1 MFLPISKTDMEE
13 RKWETLDFIYI
24 SGDAYVDHPS
34 FGVAIISRVL
44 EAHGYK
50 IGIISQ
56 PNIKDPNWMDVLG
69 TPRLG
74 FLVTAGNIDSM
85 VNHYSVSKKRRD
97 YDYYSP
103 GGKMGLRPDYPTIVY
118 TQALKKKYPDIPVM
132 IGGIEASL
140 RRLAHYDYLSNSL
153 KKSILIDSQADLLM
167 YGMGERSIVE
177 IADSLN
183 SGLKISDVTYIK
195 GTVWKTRSEEIL
207 PSDAIILPTYRQ
219 MCQDKINYAKSFYI
233 QYQNNDA
240 FNAKPLVEK
249 YKDIYIVQ
257 NTPTEPLTREL
268 MDWVYQL
275 PYERNYH
282 PIYEKFGGI
291 PAILEVKNSITINRG
306 CFGGC
311 SFCALTSHQGRIIQS
326 RSKESVIE
334 EAKKII
340 KDPTFKGYINDIGG
354 PTANFYLPSCKEQ
367 LTRGTCKNRECLHP
381 KPCKN
386 LIVSHLEYL
395 DILRAVRK
403 LPGIKKVFI
412 RSGIRYDYLMYDK
425 NPTFFKELVEH
436 HISGQLKVAPEHVSN
451 CVLNFMQ
458 KPNSELYFEFVKRYK
473 EINRELNKNQYLVP
487 YLMSS
492 HPGSTLNDAI
502 KLAEYLH
509 NEKLSVEQV
518 QDFYPTPSTLSTCM
532 YYTGV
537 DPRTLKEV
545 YVAKTKEEKAMQ
557 RALIQ
562 YRNSQNYD
570 LVKKALITANRF
582 DLIGY
587 GHHCLIK
594 PDKPREKAM
603 QRNKKNL

>member
-1 MFLPISKTDMEE
+1 MFLPVSKKDMQARGWNE
-13 RKWETLDFIYI
+13 LDFVYI

-44 EAHGYK
+44 EANGYK
-50 IGIISQ
+50 VGIISQ
-56 PNIKDPNWMDVLG
+56 PDLNDSDWFDVLG

-74 FLVTAGNIDSM
+74 FLITAGNIDSM
-85 VNHYSVSKKRRD
+85 VNHYSVSKRRRN

-103 GGKMGLRPDYPTIVY
+103 GGKPGLRPDYPTIVY
-118 TQALKKKYPDIPVM
+118 TKAIKAKYPNIPVL

-140 RRLAHYDYLSNSL
+140 RRLAHYDYLTNSL
-153 KKSILIDSQADLLM
+153 KKSILIDSGADILM

-177 IADSLN
+177 IADALN
-183 SGLKISDVTYIK
+183 AGLNISDIIYIK
-195 GTVWKTRSEEIL
+195 GTVWKTTNNNLFPIDAIML
-207 PSDAIILPTYRQ
+207 PSYKEL
-219 MCQDKINYAKSFYI
+219 CQDKINYAKSFYV
-233 QYQNNDA
+233 QYQNCDA
-240 FNAKPLVEK
+240 FNAKPLIEK
-249 YKDIYIVQ
+249 YKNIYIVQ
-257 NTPTEPLTREL
+257 NTPSEPLTRDL

-282 PIYEKFGGI
+282 PMYESLGGI
-291 PAILEVKNSITINRG
+291 PAIQEVRNSITINRG

-326 RSKESVIE
+326 RSKESIIE

-340 KDPTFKGYINDIGG
+340 KDPYFKGYINDIGG
-354 PTANFYLPSCKEQ
+354 PTANFYNPSCQDQ
-367 LTRGTCKNRECLHP
+367 LVRGTCKNRECLHP
-381 KPCKN
+381 KPCKKLN
-386 LIVSHLEYL
+386 VSHLEYL
-395 DILRAVRK
+395 EILREVRK
-403 LPGIKKVFI
+403 LPGVKKVFI
-412 RSGIRYDYLMYDK
+412 RSGIRYDYLMYDN
-425 NPTFFKELVEH
+425 NPTFFRELVEH

-451 CVLNFMQ
+451 CVLNYMQ
-458 KPNSELYFEFVKRYK
+458 KPNSELYQEFVKKYK
-473 EINRELNKNQYLVP
+473 EINKELKKDQYLVP

-492 HPGSTLNDAI
+492 HPGSTLDDAI

-509 NEKLSVEQV
+509 NEKLNVEQV

-545 YVAKTKEEKAMQ
+545 YIARTKEEKAEQ

-562 YRNSQNYD
+562 YNSPRNYD
-570 LVKKALITANRF
+570 LVKRALIKSKRF

-587 GHHCLIK
+587 GPKCLIK
-594 PDKPREKAM
+594 PHK
-603 QRNKKNL
+603 